1 MSMIPV
7 PVRELINNWFSR
19 SNDTSQYP
27 GSANDAPNLPRD
39 TNLGGKR
46 RPKEWQIP
54 EDVIWNAT
62 PGPQAFLVKGEGMR
76 KDLYP
81 FRAVND
87 DPTDSGDPDLEVW
100 RLVFESNRINMP
112 DAKEKLSDGKT
123 LERCK
128 PLMPTPL
135 KLRWRNPAMESVFE
149 IEELWSMITEDLT
162 KKERKELSLIS
173 KYFHEKFAVDVWTTV
188 SAQRIQKMTPG
199 CVERVGPFVRE
210 LRWEES
216 GLNITPKPDA
226 LYEVGPQRREMAF
239 PNLERVIGITFRHVQ
254 VRAFQQCF
262 FVDALQELDLNMV
275 TIDHLFLRSLAQ
287 KRNLRVLKLAQGR
300 MMPESNHQM
309 NGETFEMSML
319 AVLGANQATLTTFW
333 TDGCS
338 GQDRLVSPR
347 VLSYILFNPECRI
360 RDFKYIDHK
369 TADSKPFKIRPITR
383 RWIRD
388 AIAAGAECRIPRLA
402 LKIKAEALV
411 MLVGVCR
418 NLVALEV
425 NLGDAESGNE
435 WKTRKGQKARM
446 RQKKARQRAEGE
458 ARRSGLSEAQVAA
471 AVAAA
476 GAPWDELGK
485 EKESGD
491 EDVEVMEGDEGFFVE
506 EGEVMVGVARVVPG
520 PSGSAVK
527 KEKAAVGPREP
538 DEQGSAISAIETLS
552 AQKKLRLES
561 FEISHFTDALSGT
574 TIQKLADAFGGTLKR
589 FHIKNKGVRIRDVA
603 VNVNKV
609 TWTVEDMENFCRACP
624 ELREFGIAEHGPEP
638 GCLAGHILAAGRY
651 CRKLEFLGLKM
662 TRKVGWWG
670 ENDADVYKDWNPLKF
685 HSTRVPDTERRY
697 LFPRLKAIDWGMNNG
712 NYEHSRPV
720 AEREFYMREC
730 PLLTKPFHS
739 VHTVQNHEKQRGMV
753 PGTHWMELVRKE
765 EEREDAEAAQ
775 AAAQEGGDGGYHPPP
790 LPPPEMG
797 MGMDVDDDFDDDFVP
812 YEDPNQV
819 AGFQYQF

>member
-7 PVRELINNWFSR
+7 PVRELMNNWFTR
-19 SNDTSQYP
+19 TNDTSNYP
-27 GSANDAPNLPRD
+27 GFSSSSSSNLPPD
-39 TNLGGKR
+39 TILGGKAP
-46 RPKEWQIP
+46 PKKWHIP

-62 PGPQAFLVKGEGMR
+62 PGPHAFLVRGEGIK

-81 FRAVND
+81 FRAVDD
-87 DPTDSGDPDLEVW
+87 DPTYSGDPDLRVW
-100 RLVFESNRINMP
+100 RLVFESNRIHMQ
-112 DAKEKLSDGKT
+112 DAKDKLSDCRR

-128 PLMPTPL
+128 PLIPTPL
-135 KLRWRNPAMESVFE
+135 KLRKGNPAMESVFE
-149 IEELWSMITEDLT
+149 IGELWSMITGDLT
-162 KKERKELSLIS
+162 KKEKKQLSLIS
-173 KYFHEKFAVDVWTTV
+173 RYFYEKFAVDVWATV

-199 CVERVGPFVRE
+199 CVERIGPFVRE

-226 LYEVGPQRREMAF
+226 LFEIGPQRRKMAF
-239 PNLERVIGITFRHVQ
+239 PNLETVIGIKFRHVH

-262 FVDALQELDLNMV
+262 FVDSLQELDLNMPTV
-275 TIDHLFLRSLAQ
+275 DHLFLRSVAQ
-287 KRNLRVLKLAQGR
+287 KRNLRVLKLAQAR

-319 AVLGANQATLTTFW
+319 AVLGANQATLATFW

-347 VLSYILFNPECRI
+347 VLSYILFDPECRI

-388 AIAAGAECRIPRLA
+388 AVAAGAECRIHRLA
-402 LKIKAEALV
+402 LKIKAEALG
-411 MLVGVCR
+411 MLVGACR
-418 NLVALEV
+418 NLVELEI

-435 WKTRKGQKARM
+435 WKTRKGVQARM
-446 RQKKARQRAEGE
+446 KQKKARQRAERE
-458 ARRSGLSEAQVAA
+458 ARANGLSEAEVTA

-485 EKESGD
+485 EMESGD
-491 EDVEVMEGDEGFFVE
+491 EDGSMTVKAEGQIMEG
-506 EGEVMVGVARVVPG
+506 MVGVAQVVPG
-520 PSGSAVK
+520 PPGSAAAERKVK
-527 KEKAAVGPREP
+527 KEEAAVGPREP
-538 DEQGSAISAIETLS
+538 DEQGSAILAIEALS

-561 FEISHFTDALSGT
+561 LEISHFTDALSGT

-589 FHIKNKGVRIRDVA
+589 FHIKNVGLRNRGVDI
-603 VNVNKV
+603 NVNKV

-651 CRKLEFLGLKM
+651 CRKLEFLRLKM
-662 TRKVGWWG
+662 KRKIELWG
-670 ENDADVYKDWNPLKF
+670 QTETENYTDWNPLKF
-685 HSTRVPDTERRY
+685 HSTRVPEIERRY
-697 LFPRLKAIDWGMNNG
+697 LFPCLKAIDWGISDG
-712 NYEHSRPV
+712 NYEHSRPLT
-720 AEREFYMREC
+720 EREFYMREC

-739 VHTVQNHEKQRGMV
+739 VQTVQNHEKQRGMV
-753 PGTHWMELVRKE
+753 EGTYWRELLRKE
-765 EEREDAEAAQ
+765 EEREEAEAAEAAQ
-775 AAAQEGGDGGYHPPP
+775 AAHMAQ
-790 LPPPEMG
+790 
-797 MGMDVDDDFDDDFVP
+797 
-812 YEDPNQV
+812 
-819 AGFQYQF
+819 